1 MLLIGRVTTKFAS
14 TNQKHNPDLGSEEST
29 VWNFCSRFSDVIS
42 RGGVAKC
49 QLFSEAT
56 ELLFQNL
63 SSETLE
69 WQRKIQEGCCLF
81 E

>member
-1 MLLIGRVTTKFAS
+1 MLLIGRVTTKFVS
-14 TNQKHNPDLGSEEST
+14 TNQKHNPDLGHDAST

-56 ELLFQNL
+56 KLLFQNL
-63 SSETLE
+63 SSKTLE
-69 WQRKIQEGCCLF
+69 
-81 E
+81 